1 MEEQKQESNIEDT
14 PKEVKPKNVVIGVV
28 GCALLPL
35 LIGGDLLVSWIRDP
49 DRPKASFVY
58 DATEDGKIEATGR
71 VKYSEVSKWYLVEK
85 ELKNGS
91 SKLFISDESITND
104 FFDVQNDKI
113 IGKSY
118 SDNPILQK
126 ELLQPYL
133 VTYDMVYDSYT
144 IEDINQLFEFI
155 EADWEYTIP
164 KESDKIIMKINESNI
179 GW

>member
-1 MEEQKQESNIEDT
+1 MDEQKQESNIEDT

-49 DRPKASFVY
+49 DRPKKSFTY

-71 VKYSEVSKWYLVEK
+71 VKYSEVSNWSLVEK
-85 ELKNGS
+85 ELTNGS
-91 SKLFISDESITND
+91 SKLFISDESIMNND
-104 FFDVQNDKI
+104 LLDVQNDKT
-113 IGKSY
+113 IGRSY
-118 SDNPILQK
+118 DDSILQRK
-126 ELLQPYL
+126 SLQPYL
-133 VTYDMVYDSYT
+133 ITYDMVYDSYT

-164 KESDKIIMKINESNI
+164 KESDKIIMKTNESNI

>member
-49 DRPKASFVY
+49 DRPKKSFTY

-71 VKYSEVSKWYLVEK
+71 VKYSEVSNWSLVEK
-85 ELKNGS
+85 ELTNGS
-91 SKLFISDESITND
+91 SKLFISDESIMNND
-104 FFDVQNDKI
+104 LLDVQNDKT
-113 IGKSY
+113 IGRSY
-118 SDNPILQK
+118 DDSILQRK
-126 ELLQPYL
+126 SLQPYL
-133 VTYDMVYDSYT
+133 ITYDMVYDSYT

-164 KESDKIIMKINESNI
+164 KESDKIIMKTNESNI